1 MPNQKTNSKFTKL
14 SHMHNIFLKVCA
26 SLALLAVVF
35 TTSQAQD
42 NTIDKIIA
50 VVGDQVVLKSDVEN
64 RFLSL
69 QAQGYTSGGVDLKT
83 EIFEDLL
90 IQKLMIA
97 QAQVD
102 SIEVTEQEV
111 ENDLQRKMEMYIQRI
126 GSKEKLEQY
135 FNKSIVD
142 MKNELRDDT
151 RNEKIKDKMQ
161 AEITKNISATPAEV
175 RELYKSIPNDSL
187 PVIPGE
193 LQIQQIVKKPKVSDG
208 EKDRIREKLRGF
220 RGRIMKGESF
230 ATLAVLYSEDP
241 GSAQRGGELGYTPRA
256 NLVPEFANEAF
267 NLKPEKISKIVESEY
282 GFHIIQ
288 LIDRKGERINVR
300 HILLKAQI
308 AKADR
313 DVATTQL
320 DSIADLIRNDKIK
333 FEEAAYYYSDDKDTR
348 NNGGLLVNPYNAT
361 SKFEKESLPPAIAKK
376 VNDLKVGEISE
387 AFLDIQQGKES
398 YKLIKIKSET
408 KSHKANLSD
417 DWSQFENMLKSKK
430 QQGLLNKWIKEKQ
443 SSTYI
448 SIDDSYKNAKFRFNN
463 WIK

>member
-1 MPNQKTNSKFTKL
+1 
-14 SHMHNIFLKVCA
+14 MHNIFLKVCT
-26 SLALLAVVF
+26 SLALLAIVF

-42 NTIDKIIA
+42 NSIDKIIA
-50 VVGDQVVLKSDVEN
+50 VVGNQVVLKSDVEN

-97 QAQVD
+97 QAQID

-135 FNKSIVD
+135 FNKSILD

-151 RNEKIKDKMQ
+151 RNEKIKEKMQ
-161 AEITKNISATPAEV
+161 AEITKNIFATPAEV
-175 RELYKSIPNDSL
+175 RELYSSIPSDSL
-187 PVIPGE
+187 PIIPGE
-193 LQIQQIVKKPKVSDG
+193 LQVQQIVKNPKITNA

-220 RGRIMKGESF
+220 RDRVMKGESF

-282 GFHIIQ
+282 GFHIIK

-300 HILLKAQI
+300 HILLKARIDKAERDI
-308 AKADR
+308 A
-313 DVATTQL
+313 TQKL

-348 NNGGLLVNPYNAT
+348 NNGGLIVNPYNAT

-387 AFLDIQQGKES
+387 AFLDVQQGKES
-398 YKLIKIKSET
+398 YKVIKIKSET
-408 KSHKANLSD
+408 KPHKANLSD

-430 QQGLLNKWIKEKQ
+430 QQGLLDKWINEKQ

-448 SIDDSYKNAKFRFNN
+448 SIDDSYKNAAFRFKN